1 MAVPPSDPTQIR
13 QHSATQKVSGTSTNS
28 SRHTQTG
35 FPFPYAAS
43 RAELSRAI
51 QYGNYRSTI
60 EQLLATWK
68 KKLGDDLRRTRRRS
82 TARKMS
88 NHPKGSSARNP
99 EPEGAPT
106 GYGSHTQGQG
116 FISDISFEVANR
128 ETNGRSEI
136 ETQTPTLF
144 PGACA
149 LRRSQSSS
157 RRLCA

>member
-68 KKLGDDLRRTRRRS
+68 KKLGDDLRRAKCLTIRKAAAHEIPNLRVPPPATVVTRKDRVL
-82 TARKMS
+82 
-88 NHPKGSSARNP
+88 SAIYLLRWP
-99 EPEGAPT
+99 TEKRTGGAK
-106 GYGSHTQGQG
+106 SRH
-116 FISDISFEVANR
+116 R
-128 ETNGRSEI
+128 
-136 ETQTPTLF
+136 
-144 PGACA
+144 
-149 LRRSQSSS
+149 S
-157 RRLCA
+157 RRCFPVLVR